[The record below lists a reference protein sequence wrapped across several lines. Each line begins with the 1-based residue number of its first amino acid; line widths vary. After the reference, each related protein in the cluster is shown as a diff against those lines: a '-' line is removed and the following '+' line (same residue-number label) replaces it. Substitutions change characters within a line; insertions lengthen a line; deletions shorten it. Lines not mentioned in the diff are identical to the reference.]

1 MLSMLFARSTL
12 AALAV
17 SLSFSVTD
25 AAVADRRSSQAE
37 GQRRGFLDYFNFF
50 GKRQQSDAC
59 VPSNDYYQILS
70 SHTSAAELCATLI
83 GRPTETINVV
93 VTPISTVTQLT
104 STRVATVHNL
114 VSVTSTSTSTVTP
127 ASLAARAPEPTAAP
141 DLSKRAANKEA
152 INNFIRQLEESS
164 SFDSTATALQSISSG
179 LSSACDCLGQPTA
192 RITTATVTGPASP
205 SGSSAEC
212 AALCSTY
219 DSGANALV
227 CQGFVYRNSN
237 CYLKRSITNSTATV
251 SPGSIS
257 GSLLRIGVFNDTNTP
272 PLTSAAS
279 DLTLTSTSVA
289 LSTTTAIPQC
299 GDNETTS
306 SASSTYFSTEYTDA
320 GGTVHMYWTS
330 QYEYEAANRQVCTYN
345 NTQVF
350 TSTNVITIPATTYV
364 STVTTTG
371 SGTGVR
377 TVTSGN
383 IVIVEASG
391 SAEIAPGA
399 TVTTTGLAT
408 STSTGATVLI
418 PTTTT
423 AVVGTFNTTIVSGG
437 TTLVELFTYSSTS
450 VSLLTIISETST
462 SNATGGSG
470 ISAPESTA
478 TATGGST
485 ELNGIGFHWH
495 FSPDGRLQRV
505 SCQRKFDC
513 NGRFQRV
520 CTKQLHD
527 DDYDHRHFS
536 IL

>member
-1 MLSMLFARSTL
+1 MLFARSTL

-25 AAVADRRSSQAE
+25 AAVADRRSPQAE

-179 LSSACDCLGQPTA
+179 LSSACDCLGHDHN
-192 RITTATVTGPASP
+192 P
-205 SGSSAEC
+205 S
-212 AALCSTY
+212 
-219 DSGANALV
+219 V
-227 CQGFVYRNSN
+227 CEDDTDLKQNSN

-513 NGRFQRV
+513 NRRFQRV

-536 IL
+536 II